1 MELTTSLQ
9 TLTRST
15 SLELDKAITWQRSN
29 EGAID
34 LVALINSRMKEPLRP
49 VVSREVEVFADID
62 RTLRQRSGAV
72 ANGTWLPLVALTR
85 PATRDLDSVNGLPLK
100 TGSVASAAATTLL
113 PTSGLISG
121 GAQILSGIN
130 SATLSLPYLSGGT
143 GAAAWHAEGQA
154 PAAPLEPSFKL
165 ATVVPKSI
173 CVELVVSRRLLMN
186 TAIDLNELL
195 RQEIAQRFGSA
206 IDAAALNGDGVLEP
220 DGLLNQAGLDVLAL
234 GPDGEAITH
243 ADLAELE
250 ARVLSRANGSMEK
263 PAWVIGPKMTRKLR
277 TTAKNAGAMIFEG
290 NDLLGHQVIQTSAM
304 PENLTKG
311 TSTDCAAIVFG
322 DLAEVFVGFW
332 GPAAVDLMIDAYTM
346 AKEAKVRIIARA
358 EVGIVARR
366 IGAFAGVKDAL
377 TT

>member
-15 SLELDKAITWQRSN
+15 SLELDKAVTWQRNN
-29 EGAID
+29 ESAID
-34 LVALINSRMKEPLRP
+34 LVALINSRMKEPIRP

-85 PATRDLDSVNGLPLK
+85 PATRDLDSVTGLPLK
-100 TGSVASAAATTLL
+100 TSAVSSVAATSLL

-121 GAQILSGIN
+121 GAQVLSGIN
-130 SATLSLPYLSGGT
+130 SATLSLPDLSSGT
-143 GAAAWHAEGQA
+143 GAPAWHAEGVA
-154 PAAPLEPSFKL
+154 PAAPLEPSFEM
-165 ATVVPKSI
+165 AMVVPKSI
-173 CVELVVSRRLLMN
+173 CVELVITRRLLMN

-206 IDAAALNGDGVLEP
+206 IDAAALNGDGLLEP
-220 DGLLNQAGLDVLAL
+220 DGLLNHAGLDVLAL
-234 GPDGEAITH
+234 GADGAAITH
-243 ADLAELE
+243 ANLAELE
-250 ARVLSRANGSMEK
+250 ARVLARANGSMEK
-263 PAWVIGPKMTRKLR
+263 PGWIIGPKMTRKLR
-277 TTAKNAGAMIFEG
+277 TTAKNAGSMIFEG
-290 NDLLGHQVIQTSAM
+290 SDLLGHRVVQTSAM

-311 TSTDCAAIVFG
+311 TSTDCAALVFG
-322 DLAEVFVGFW
+322 DLAEIFVGFW

-346 AKEAKVRIIARA
+346 AKHAKVRIIARA

-366 IGAFAGVKDAL
+366 IGAFAGVKDAI